1 VAGPY
6 EPLRELQR
14 DGMIVSTNDLLV
26 SGVIPTNERQLW
38 LVGEH
43 LVGTPLIA
51 NEHEP
56 A

>member
-1 VAGPY
+1 MSKTTRVDAA
-6 EPLRELQR
+6 
-14 DGMIVSTNDLLV
+14 NDLLIRD
-26 SGVIPTNERQLW
+26 VIGTNERQIW
-38 LVGEH
+38 FVGEH